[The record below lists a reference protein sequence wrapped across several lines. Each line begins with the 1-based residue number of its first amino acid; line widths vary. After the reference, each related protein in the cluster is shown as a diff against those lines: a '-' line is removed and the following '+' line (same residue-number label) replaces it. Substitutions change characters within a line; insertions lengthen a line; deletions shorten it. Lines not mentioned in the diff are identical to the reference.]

1 MTSPALPPFQRLLD
15 EHGPA
20 LWRYCRASLGPED
33 GADLFQETVLA
44 ALRAYPSLRH
54 GENLRAWLFTI
65 GHHRRLDMAR
75 TARRRPVAAG
85 RHVEESDAL
94 LAVTDHDSVLDA
106 EVWRSVGALPEKQRQ
121 AITYRYL
128 ADLPYAEV
136 GEVIGCSEAAARQNV
151 RAGLAALR
159 VEVTP

>member
-1 MTSPALPPFQRLLD
+1 M
-15 EHGPA
+15 
-20 LWRYCRASLGPED
+20 
-33 GADLFQETVLA
+33 
-44 ALRAYPSLRH
+44 
-54 GENLRAWLFTI
+54 
-65 GHHRRLDMAR
+65 
-75 TARRRPVAAG
+75 
-85 RHVEESDAL
+85 

-106 EVWRSVGALPEKQRQ
+106 EVWQSVGALPEKQRL